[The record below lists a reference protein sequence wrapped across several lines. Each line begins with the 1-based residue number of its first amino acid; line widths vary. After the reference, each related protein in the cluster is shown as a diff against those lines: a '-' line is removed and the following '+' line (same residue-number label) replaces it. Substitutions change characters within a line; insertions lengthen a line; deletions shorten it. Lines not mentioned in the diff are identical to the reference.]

1 MSLNVGRQPR
11 WSPDGLKLYFIGNGQ
26 MLMEVDFDP
35 ETGVGSPV
43 ELFQNAALSSTH
55 LILEDGRILV
65 KQAAGEAA
73 EESLEVV
80 ENWAEE
86 LP

>member
-1 MSLNVGRQPR
+1 
-11 WSPDGLKLYFIGNGQ
+11 